1 MKEGVME
8 VQPDYKIATA
18 ADIVADPSAPSAFVE
33 GIMEGVEWIYDPVKG
48 TWQEEQ
54 LHIIKQE
61 VHQMSKAE
69 LEEQKLAIFENYLT
83 SLALKSKLL

>member
-1 MKEGVME
+1 ME
-8 VQPDYKIATA
+8 VQSDYKIATA

-61 VHQMSKAE
+61 VHQLSKAQ
-69 LEEQKLAIFENYLT
+69 LEEQKLAIFENYLA
-83 SLALKSKLL
+83 SLASKSKLL